1 MSDVVN
7 EGGWAEKSAAHPDT
21 KNVLFGEY
29 GNCGAGSKGPR
40 VKFATALSSPVAIGD
55 ILNDG
60 YQSWVDTAYL
70 S

>member
-7 EGGWAEKSAAHPDT
+7 AVGWSEWSSAQPNT
-21 KNVLFGEY
+21 KNVFFGEY
-29 GNCGAGSKGPR
+29 GNFGAGSRGPR
-40 VKFATALSSPVAIGD
+40 VEFATALSSPVDIAD

-60 YQSWVDTAYL
+60 YESWVDVGYL